1 MSTIKLVN
9 CDMPYKKIM
18 QGPKWIGRVYKN
30 EAGGFTAIIGRGSR
44 AVEAGGSTEHEALLR
59 VVTRHLAPGRQPA
72 AELMPVTAEELAAA
86 RERWGNVYR
95 TRRES
100 PRSQFLRA
108 ILGTL
113 TGRTRH

>member
-30 EAGGFTAIIGRGSR
+30 EAAGFTAIIGRGSS
-44 AVEAGGSTEHEALLR
+44 AIEAGGRTEHEAFLR
-59 VVTRHLAPGRQPA
+59 VVTRYVQPAQQPA

-100 PRSQFLRA
+100 QRSQTLRHFFN
-108 ILGTL
+108 LYFNW
-113 TGRTRH
+113 TRH